1 MSDTLVP
8 NIIGTTAV
16 PPITWSTQGPTA
28 PGAPQ
33 ILAGVQQDYNVA
45 FNVSFNWQGS
55 TPQGQLAAALAAII
69 NNTNQVLVYYFN
81 QIDPAFATG
90 RMQDAIGRIYGLTRN
105 PASPTTLQVICG
117 GLTGV
122 TIPVGALIQ
131 DGALNLYACTG
142 SGAIG
147 ASGVVTLS
155 FAATIPGTVPVP
167 TANGV
172 TIYQAI
178 SGWDTATVASGVE
191 GTATEGRAAFA
202 QRMADSVA
210 GNSFGAIGSI
220 IGAVASVPNVT
231 DYFGYDNATSGAV
244 VVGGVSIAANSI
256 YVCVAGGTPQ
266 AVADAIWSKKAPGCA
281 YTGNTTLTVYDDNPL
296 YSSPIPYTVKYQI
309 PTPLQLLFTV
319 TLVNGNQVP
328 SNAAALVQQAL
339 INAVTGNTSLVPPP
353 PRARIN
359 STVYATSYIGAIN
372 ALGSWAQVASIQ
384 IGSANTPGATIT
396 GSIAG
401 TTLTVTA
408 ITSGT
413 LAVNQ
418 YLSDGSNVILTGT
431 QIVGQLTGSVGG
443 SGTYQIN
450 QTQTVSS
457 ERIYASTPNQNL
469 VSVMANQEPQIS
481 TSGISVGVT

>member
-1 MSDTLVP
+1 MASLVP
-8 NIIGTTAV
+8 NIIGSTNV
-16 PPITWSTQGPTA
+16 PPITWSTAGPTA

-33 ILAGVQQDYNVA
+33 ILAGVQADYNQA
-45 FNVSFNWQGS
+45 FSVSFNWQGS
-55 TPQGQLAAALAAII
+55 TPQGQLAASLAAII
-69 NNTNQVLVYYFN
+69 NNANQVLVYYFN

-90 RMQDAIGRIYGLTRN
+90 RMQDAIGRIYGLTRQ
-105 PASPTTLQVICG
+105 AATPTTLQVSCG
-117 GLTGV
+117 GLGGV
-122 TIPVGALIQ
+122 NIPVGALIQ
-131 DGALNLYACTG
+131 DAALNLYACTG

-147 ASGVVTLS
+147 ASGVVTLT
-155 FAATIPGTVPVP
+155 FAAVIPGTTPVP
-167 TANGV
+167 PANGV

-178 SGWDTATVASGVE
+178 SGWDTVSAVSGVE
-191 GTATEGRAAFA
+191 GISTEGRAAFA

-220 IGAVASVPNVT
+220 IGAVADVPGVT

-266 AVADAIWSKKAPGCA
+266 AVANAIWSKKAPGCA
-281 YTGNTTLTVYDDNPL
+281 YTGNTTLTVYDNNPL
-296 YSSPIPYTVKYQI
+296 YSSPIAYTVKYQI
-309 PTPLQLLFTV
+309 PTALQLLFSV
-319 TLVNGNQVP
+319 SIVNGPQVP
-328 SNAAALVQQAL
+328 SNAAALVSQAL
-339 INAVTGNTSLVPPP
+339 INAVTGNTSLIPPP

-372 ALGSWAQVASIQ
+372 ALGAWAQVASIQ
-384 IGSANTPGATIT
+384 IGSANTPSATIT

-408 ITSGT
+408 IASGT

-418 YLSDGSNVILTGT
+418 YLSDGSNVILNGT

-443 SGTYQIN
+443 TGTYQIN
-450 QTQTVSS
+450 QTQTVPS
-457 ERIYASTPNQNL
+457 ETVYASTPNQTL
-469 VSVMANQEPQIS
+469 VSVKANQEPQIS
-481 TSGISVGVT
+481 TTNISVGTT